1 MSEARSITPVSDP
14 NCPDHDAPQRPLMP
28 LVMTCAM
35 MSLALLIGIVI
46 WQQRSQLATLRRI
59 AREIQPGENIREV
72 DIRLGKSKFGYSYPA
87 GPGLPDVFGA
97 MYGGAMNDYRE
108 NLEHLFRQ
116 AFGGFPSWYRTQH
129 EISWPV
135 VVQYD
140 DTNKRVT
147 AVFVDGVKIT
157 SAVLD

>member
-1 MSEARSITPVSDP
+1 MSEAPSITPVSDP
-14 NCPDHDAPQRPLMP
+14 NRPKHDAPQRPLMP
-28 LVMTCAM
+28 LVVACAV

-46 WQQRSQLATLRRI
+46 WQERSQLATLRRI
-59 AREIQPGENIREV
+59 GREIQPGENILEV

-87 GPGLPDVFGA
+87 GLGLPDVFGA

-108 NLEHLFRQ
+108 NVECSFRQ
-116 AFGGFPSWYRTQH
+116 AFGGFPSWYRPQH

-140 DTNKRVT
+140 DTNKRVA